1 MAGRGWGRLSASTS
15 GWGYLLLGRSHSK
28 SGCWMTEGQ
37 LSESTLP
44 EVRATLPSLD
54 RGCHF
59 RLGRGL
65 RTDHPPSP
73 TQPAAQTRGGTDS
86 PRVPAPPS
94 ATLFLCS
101 DGNGDADPAPPTP
114 GSESSKDGVAEIWF

>member
-65 RTDHPPSP
+65 RTDHPPAPRSP
-73 TQPAAQTRGGTDS
+73 PHRPEAVPILHACRPHQVPRCSSVLTATETRTQTR
-86 PRVPAPPS
+86 
-94 ATLFLCS
+94 
-101 DGNGDADPAPPTP
+101 P